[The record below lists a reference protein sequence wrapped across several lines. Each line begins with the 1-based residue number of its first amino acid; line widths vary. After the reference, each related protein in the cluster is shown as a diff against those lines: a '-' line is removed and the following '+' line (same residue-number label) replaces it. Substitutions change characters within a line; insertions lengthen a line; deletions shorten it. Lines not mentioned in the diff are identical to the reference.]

1 MKRKVIA
8 SSIIA
13 ALFIFSSVLLV
24 FLGQPKEIILVATS
38 TCVLLTNIWLKTNN
52 NAKESTSSKVKNFRA
67 LLVFS
72 TSLATVALCFLVAY
86 FILNLMPWLLYASLG
101 TMICSVIIEWITFF
115 IGLNGEMS

>member
-101 TMICSVIIEWITFF
+101 TMICSVIIEWITLM
-115 IGLNGEMS
+115 I